1 MPERQVSETGD
12 VVRFAGPT
20 GLPVVVNK
28 ESKSKAKTRI
38 NYADPKD
45 QQSFKSHKQLKT
57 HLSKRQTNKNML
69 SLMFIELIKK

>member
-45 QQSFKSHKQLKT
+45 Q
-57 HLSKRQTNKNML
+57 
-69 SLMFIELIKK
+69 